1 MAESATKWQSPLP
14 LRLVLSDDSESFR
27 ALPPDTTALP
37 LAPHPGAYGV
47 QRKNHVHEG
56 IDLYCPAGT
65 QVQAVEAGR
74 VVAILPFTG
83 AQAGSD
89 WWENTDAVLVEG
101 ASGVVVYGEIAPA
114 CKTGDMLAAGD
125 TVGHVVTVLKKDK
138 GRPMAM
144 LHLELH
150 AHGAREAPE
159 WPSPDKKPA
168 TLRDPTPFLKQV
180 AQ

>member
-1 MAESATKWQSPLP
+1 MADNTPVWQNPLP
-14 LRLVLSDDSESFR
+14 LRLVLSGDSESFR
-27 ALPPDTTALP
+27 SLPPDTTALP

-65 QVQAVEAGR
+65 KVQAVEAGR
-74 VVAILPFTG
+74 VVALIPFTG

-101 ASGVVVYGEIAPA
+101 ESGVVVYGEIAPA
-114 CKTGDMLAAGD
+114 CKTGDWLAAGD

-180 AQ
+180 AE

>member
-1 MAESATKWQSPLP
+1 MSDSDAAWKNPLP

-27 ALPPDTTALP
+27 SLPPDATALP

-65 QVQAVEAGR
+65 PVQAVEAGT
-74 VVAILPFTG
+74 VVAIIPFTG

-101 ASGVVVYGEIAPA
+101 ASGVVVYGEIAPV
-114 CKTGDMLAAGD
+114 CKTGDTLLAGD

-150 AHGAREAPE
+150 AHSAREAPE
-159 WPSPDKKPA
+159 WPERDKKPA
-168 TLRDPTPFLKQV
+168 SLRDPTPFLKQV
-180 AQ
+180 AE

>member
-1 MAESATKWQSPLP
+1 MADNTPVWQNPLP
-14 LRLVLSDDSESFR
+14 LRLVLSGDRESFR
-27 ALPPDTTALP
+27 SLPLDTTALP

-47 QRKNHVHEG
+47 ERKNHVHEG

-65 QVQAVEAGR
+65 KVQAVEAGR
-74 VVAILPFTG
+74 VVALIPFTG

-89 WWENTDAVLVEG
+89 WWENTDAVLIEG
-101 ASGVVVYGEIAPA
+101 ESGVVVYGEIAPT
-114 CKTGDMLAAGD
+114 CKTGDWLAAGD

-180 AQ
+180 AE

>member
-1 MAESATKWQSPLP
+1 MAESATKWQNPLP
-14 LRLVLSDDSESFR
+14 LRLVLSGDSESFR
-27 ALPPDTTALP
+27 SLPPDTTALP

-65 QVQAVEAGR
+65 KVHAVEAGR
-74 VVAILPFTG
+74 VVALIPFTG

-89 WWENTDAVLVEG
+89 WWENTDAVLIEG
-101 ASGVVVYGEIAPA
+101 ESGVVVYGEIAPA
-114 CKTGDMLAAGD
+114 CKTGDWLAAGD

>member
-1 MAESATKWQSPLP
+1 MVMAVWQNPIP
-14 LRLVLSDDSESFR
+14 LRLMTSDDSESFR
-27 ALPPDTTALP
+27 DMPAGATALP

-56 IDLYCPAGT
+56 IDLYCPHGT
-65 QVQAVEAGR
+65 PVQAVEAGT
-74 VVAILPFTG
+74 VVAIFPFTG
-83 AQAGSD
+83 LHAGSD

-101 ASGVVVYGEIAPA
+101 ASGVVVYGEIAPV
-114 CKTGDMLAAGD
+114 CTLGQNVAAGD
-125 TVGHVVTVLKKDK
+125 TLGHVVTVLKKDK

-150 AHGAREAPE
+150 DHGTRAAPE
-159 WPSPDKKPA
+159 WPEMDKKPT

-180 AQ
+180 AK